1 MKIGLAIGLLAMLP
15 LAVLA
20 QQPAGVPHPGTEAPS
35 CAPSMGLNFVCGL
48 DQPEDLLQI
57 GGSKWVIASGMG
69 EHGGIFLLD
78 TEAKKARRYFT
89 GTSKPDLKMYPDCA
103 IAPASFNSHGIA
115 LRPAKAAGT
124 YTLYSVTHKP
134 SESIQVFA
142 VDARGAEPAIS
153 WTGCV
158 KLPGDFRTNAV
169 TAKSDGTILANV
181 QMHGNQLDFISGNVT
196 GGVWAWNPKSKSLN
210 LLKGTELAGNN
221 GIEISPDE
229 KEIYIAVSGTQTVA
243 IYKLADTSK
252 PARTIRTPWYNLDN
266 IHWSGAP
273 NNQRLIAAGM
283 MFDEPACGGTRKQIQ
298 DAHGNMNCHR
308 GWVASQLD
316 PKAMSWRIL
325 AYGEPN
331 PSFGGIATALVIGKT
346 LWLSSFQMDRVAY
359 QPLPDLRSDATA
371 PTACT
376 PSMGLN
382 YVCGM
387 IRPEDFLQIGSSKYM
402 VFGGSGAGG
411 GVGLIDTDAKS
422 YRQFDLSRAHP
433 DLKLYP
439 DCPSVPDTKVLNAHG
454 ISLRP
459 TRMAGLY
466 TLYTVTHAPFESIQ
480 VYALDARAGAP
491 TLTWTGCA
499 KLPADFK
506 SNGVTATSDGTIIV
520 NVQMKNG
527 AIQADYMVGK
537 ITGGTYVW
545 KPSDKTWHLL
555 PGTELAGNNG
565 IEISKDEKEIYVAVS
580 GTQSVEI
587 YSLAN
592 TAKPVR
598 SAKAGWFNI
607 DNIHWS
613 GDRLLT
619 LGVIQDEPACG
630 GTRKEIVERKGNL
643 NCHRGWVAAQLDP
656 ASLHWKVLSYGP
668 AISDFGGE
676 STAQLIGDTLWL
688 SSNNTNR
695 VAWRTLPAIK

>member
-1 MKIGLAIGLLAMLP
+1 LP
-15 LAVLA
+15 FSAFA
-20 QQPAGVPHPGTEAPS
+20 QQPVGVPHPGTEAPS
-35 CAPSMGLNFVCGL
+35 CAPSMGLNFVCGF

-69 EHGGIFLLD
+69 EQGGIFLLD
-78 TEAKKARRYFT
+78 TEAKQARRFFS
-89 GTSKPDLKMYPDCA
+89 GAAKPDLKMYPDCA
-103 IAPASFNSHGIA
+103 TAPAGLNAHGIA

-134 SESIQVFA
+134 FESIQVFA
-142 VDARGAEPAIS
+142 VDARGAQPAIS

-158 KLPGDFRTNAV
+158 RLPADFRTNSV

-181 QMHGNQLDFISGNVT
+181 QMHGTQLDFISGNIT
-196 GGVWAWNPKSKSLN
+196 GGVWAWSPASKKLE

-229 KEIYIAVSGTQTVA
+229 KELYIAVSGTQTVA
-243 IYKLADTSK
+243 IYDLADTAK
-252 PARTIRTPWYNLDN
+252 PARSIRTPFYNLDN
-266 IHWSGAP
+266 IHWSGD
-273 NNQRLIAAGM
+273 RLIAAGM
-283 MFDEPACGGTRKQIQ
+283 MFDEPACGGTRKEIQ

-316 PKAMSWRIL
+316 PKAMTWRVL

-331 PSFGGIATALVIGKT
+331 PYFGGIATALVIGKT
-346 LWLSSFQMDRVAY
+346 LWISSFQMDRVAY
-359 QPLPDLRSDATA
+359 RALPDLRAGSPAAANCAPAT
-371 PTACT
+371 
-376 PSMGLN
+376 GLN
-382 YVCGM
+382 FVCGM
-387 IRPEDFLQIGSSKYM
+387 TRPEDFLQVGSGKYLL
-402 VFGGSGAGG
+402 FGGSGPGG
-411 GVGLIDTDAKS
+411 GVGLIDTEAKS
-422 YRQFDLSRAHP
+422 YRQFDLTRAKP
-433 DLKLYP
+433 DLKTYP
-439 DCPSVPDTKVLNAHG
+439 DCPGVPDIKVLNAHG
-454 ISLRP
+454 IALRP
-459 TRMAGLY
+459 TRTAGLY

-480 VYALDARAGAP
+480 VYALDARGGEP
-491 TLTWTGCA
+491 SLSWTGCA
-499 KLPADFK
+499 RMPSDFRG
-506 SNGVTATSDGTIIV
+506 NGVTATSDGTIIV

-545 KPSDKTWHLL
+545 KPSDKTWRLL

-565 IEISKDEKEIYVAVS
+565 IEISKDEKEIYLAVS

-587 YSLAN
+587 YSLAD
-592 TAKPVR
+592 TAKSHR

-643 NCHRGWVAAQLDP
+643 DCHRGWVAAELDP
-656 ASLHWKVLSYGP
+656 ASLHWKVLDYGE
-668 AISDFGGE
+668 AMDEFGGE
-676 STAQLIGDTLWL
+676 STAQVIGDTIWL

-695 VAWRTLPAIK
+695 VGWRKLPGPK